1 MYKTT
6 KSNLF
11 NSLKLRPEIIQNL
24 ESLNFTSMTPIQ
36 EEALPLILNGFDV
49 LAQAKTG
56 SGKTAA
62 FGLGIISKLNI
73 ENKKLQSLVLCPTR
87 ELAEQ
92 VAEEIRRLARFT
104 KNCKVLV
111 ICGGASEYQQ
121 ISSLEH
127 GVHIVV
133 GTPGRVLKFL
143 KNGDINL
150 NQLDILVLDEAD
162 RMLDMGFRE
171 NMQAITAYAPKT
183 KQTLLFSATFPK
195 EIESLSEVFQKNPNR
210 ITIDTKHEKNII
222 RQTFIEV
229 DDHRQKSEALA
240 RILGHYKPESTVI
253 FCKTK
258 IICAEVSKLLNKQG
272 ISSLAFHGDLE
283 QNERTIV
290 LTKFSNH
297 SCLVL
302 VATDV
307 AARGLDIKDLEA
319 VINFDLPTDAEVYTH
334 RIGRT
339 ARAGKIGLAFSLF
352 VKYEKEKLNE
362 IENYLDLENEY
373 IKLEELSKTARFDLI
388 APMKTMFING
398 GKKDKIRPGDILG
411 ALVNEAGLSATDVGN
426 INILNNQ
433 SYVAITS
440 AHINLAISK
449 LNVGKI
455 KGRKFRVGEA

>member
-1 MYKTT
+1 MIQTN
-6 KSNLF
+6 SHLF
-11 NSLKLRPEIIQNL
+11 NSLKLAPEILENL
-24 ESLNFTSMTPIQ
+24 NSLGFESMTPIQ
-36 EEALPLILNGFDV
+36 QQALPLILAGND
-49 LAQAKTG
+49 LIAQAKTG

-62 FGLGIISKLNI
+62 FGLGILAKLNL

-104 KNCKVLV
+104 KNSKVLV
-111 ICGGASEYQQ
+111 ICGGTSEYQQ
-121 ISSLEH
+121 INSLEH

-143 KNGDINL
+143 KKGVINL
-150 NQLDILVLDEAD
+150 DGLDILVLDEAD
-162 RMLDMGFRE
+162 RMLDMGFRDE
-171 NMQAITAYAPKT
+171 MEAIAAFTPKN
-183 KQTLLFSATFPK
+183 KQSLLFSATFPE
-195 EIESLSEVFQKNPNR
+195 EIESLSEIFQHNPKR
-210 ITIDTKHEKNII
+210 VVVDSRHEKDII
-222 RQTFIEV
+222 KQYFIEV
-229 DDHRQKSEALA
+229 DDHRQKVDALI
-240 RILGHYKPESTVI
+240 RVLGHYKPESTVI

-258 IICAEVSKLLNKQG
+258 QICADVAKLLAQQG
-272 ISSLAFHGDLE
+272 IAALAFHGDLE
-283 QNERTIV
+283 QNERTVV

-339 ARAGKIGLAFSLF
+339 ARAGKVGQAFSFF
-352 VKYEKEKLNE
+352 VSSEKDKLAD
-362 IENYLDLENEY
+362 IENYLSSSNEY
-373 IKLEELSKTARFDLI
+373 IKLNELSKTARFDLF
-388 APMKTMFING
+388 PTMKTMYING

-411 ALVNEAGLSATDVGN
+411 ALVGEAQMDASEVGN
-426 INILNNQ
+426 IHILNNQ
-433 SYVAITS
+433 SYVAIAS
-440 AHINLAISK
+440 AQIGLAISK
-449 LNVGKI
+449 LNNGKI